1 MVIEKLL
8 TAKQQPTD
16 EFNPGELQP
25 AAGLHDESHLFP
37 PVEESCEVTVA
48 CWPDD
53 YSASRLARAIEDCD
67 AQLLNLNVSSRPLE
81 TGEMTVELRAGLR
94 NPDSAVRALER
105 YGYRVVG
112 VHTPL
117 PEDIDRSLT
126 ERIDLLLNHLNL

>member
-1 MVIEKLL
+1 MVIEKIL
-8 TAKQQPTD
+8 TAKRQPSD
-16 EFNPGELQP
+16 EFNPAEHPQSG
-25 AAGLHDESHLFP
+25 GIHDETHLFP

-67 AQLLNLNVSSRPLE
+67 AQLLNLNVSARPLE

-117 PEDIDRSLT
+117 PDDIDRSLT
-126 ERIDLLLNHLNL
+126 ERIDLLLNQLNL